1 MTLSIA
7 KAIYLA
13 LAIGWY
19 IIRIPHE
26 RRARRTPVSRSA
38 RGIKELVLLSISL
51 SGLGILPFIYVA
63 SDFPRFAKYPF
74 QPLLVWAGALAAA
87 AALWLFYL
95 THRALGRNWSV
106 SLDLRENHKLITSGI
121 YTYVRHPMYS
131 AFWLWAIAQALLLP
145 NWIAGP
151 AGLIGFGTL
160 YFLRVS
166 EEEKLMCEAFG
177 SQYRDYMHRT
187 GRVIPRLSRP
197 HQPR

>member
-26 RRARRTPVSRSA
+26 RRSRRTPVSRSA
-38 RGIKELVLLSISL
+38 RGAKELILLSISL
-51 SGLGILPFIYVA
+51 SGLGILPFVYIA
-63 SDFPRFAKYPF
+63 SGFPRFAKYPF
-74 QPLLVWAGALAAA
+74 QPSLAWAGAVVAA

-106 SLDLRENHKLITSGI
+106 SLDLRENHKLITNGI

-160 YFLRVS
+160 YFFRVG

-177 SQYRDYMHRT
+177 SDYRDYMNRT
-187 GRVIPRLSRP
+187 GRIIPRLSSP